1 MVAWCYLWAVCD
13 PEIGGLGLK
22 TLGDAGE
29 RGGFERLQ
37 GIFSKCELCL
47 KCETRH
53 GVVTGA
59 VGGWNDG
66 ITVTGL
72 SRHGV
77 ARLGATCSASSIHLN
92 THILP
97 IDPFA
102 GPMILDV
109 EVRLEAQPIVV
120 DPEQLPGRA

>member
-29 RGGFERLQ
+29 RDGFERLQ

-77 ARLGATCSASSIHLN
+77 ARLGRHAQLRPSTWIH
-92 THILP
+92 TSLP
-97 IDPFA
+97 ST
-102 GPMILDV
+102 
-109 EVRLEAQPIVV
+109 RLQG
-120 DPEQLPGRA
+120 Q